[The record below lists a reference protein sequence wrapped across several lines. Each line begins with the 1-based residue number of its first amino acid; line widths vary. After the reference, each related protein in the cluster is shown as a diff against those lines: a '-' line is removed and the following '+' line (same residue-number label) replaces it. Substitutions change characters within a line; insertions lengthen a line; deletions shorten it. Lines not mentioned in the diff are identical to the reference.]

1 MVRRSLGW
9 AAGEQYLRL
18 AIGFASIAAVSR
30 LLTPTEIGV
39 SVIGTGIV
47 LIALS
52 LREFATSDYLIRRE
66 QIAGDDVRT
75 SFTVLFLL
83 TALITSVMFIL
94 APWFGALYGEEKLA
108 RFIRVGAVA
117 GLIEAVSLPI
127 KGLLRR
133 EMAFGTLALINAV
146 SAIVT
151 ALVTV
156 LLALV
161 GFSYM
166 SVAWA
171 CVAAATTTTLLSLY
185 FRPEIWIF
193 RPALSSWRNIL
204 EFGGY
209 NGASHCINRTY
220 EALPQLV
227 LGNML
232 PHSAV
237 GLYNRANVTAGIP
250 DQIVLTS
257 VVAVAFPAFAA
268 EVRNGRSVKEPY
280 LQALSLITVLYW
292 PALVLLALLAHPVVL
307 ILLGDQ
313 WLAMVPLLQVI
324 SIAALAW
331 FAVALA
337 SPVLLALGA
346 TRDRML
352 ADLVGR
358 SGAAIG
364 LCSAAYLAVAHFG
377 VMAMAASQLVNL
389 PLQMLVAFWFVRRHI
404 AFHWH
409 EIPSVL
415 WKSAVVT
422 ATSAAGPLLLV
433 ALSDF
438 SFALPIPTAML
449 AALLASL
456 GWVAGVL
463 ATGHPVSAELRNAS
477 SRACE
482 ASGLLARLGR
492 PLHPGVV
499 HGPKPGEAD

>member
-1 MVRRSLGW
+1 MVRRSLAM

-30 LLTPTEIGV
+30 LLTPSEIGV
-39 SVIGTGIV
+39 SVIGMGIV
-47 LIALS
+47 LIVLG
-52 LREFATSDYLIRRE
+52 LREFATSDCLIRRE
-66 QIAGDDVRT
+66 QITGDDVRT

-83 TALITSVMFIL
+83 TVVITSALALL
-94 APWFGALYGEEKLA
+94 APWLGTFYGEEKLA
-108 RFIRVGAVA
+108 RFLLIGAVA

-133 EMAFGTLALINAV
+133 DMAFGTLALINTASV
-146 SAIVT
+146 TVT
-151 ALVTV
+151 AVVTV
-156 LLALV
+156 LLALF

-171 CVAAATTTTLLSLY
+171 AVAAATTTTFLSFY
-185 FRPEIWIF
+185 FRPDLSIF
-193 RPALSSWRNIL
+193 RPALSCWRNIL
-204 EFGGY
+204 AFGGY
-209 NGASHCINRTY
+209 NGASHVINRAY
-220 EALPQLV
+220 EALPQLL
-227 LGNML
+227 LGHML

-268 EVRNGRSVKEPY
+268 EVRSGRSLTEPY
-280 LQALSLITVLYW
+280 LRALSLITVLYW

-313 WLAMVPLLQVI
+313 WLAVIPLLQVI
-324 SIAALAW
+324 AIAALAW

-337 SPVLLALGA
+337 SPVLLAVGA

-352 ADLVGR
+352 VELIGR
-358 SGAAIG
+358 SGAAVG
-364 LCSAAYLAVAHFG
+364 LCSAAYLAIAHFG

-389 PLQMLVAFWFVRRHI
+389 PFQMLVALWFVRRHI
-404 AFHWH
+404 AFRWR
-409 EIPSVL
+409 EIPVAL

-422 ATSAAGPLLLV
+422 ATSAAGPCLLV
-433 ALSDF
+433 ASSDLSFDV
-438 SFALPIPTAML
+438 SVPEALL
-449 AALLASL
+449 AALLAAL
-456 GWVAGVL
+456 GWLAGVL
-463 ATGHPVSAELRNAS
+463 MTGHPVLAELRNATDHFPGAS
-477 SRACE
+477 SFV
-482 ASGLLARLGR
+482 ARLHR
-492 PLHPGVV
+492 PLAPGVI